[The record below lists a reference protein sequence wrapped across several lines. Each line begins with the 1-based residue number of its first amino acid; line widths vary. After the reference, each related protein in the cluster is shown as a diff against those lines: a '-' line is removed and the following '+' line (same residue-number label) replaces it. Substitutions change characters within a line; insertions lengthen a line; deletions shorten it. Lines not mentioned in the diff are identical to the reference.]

1 MILIPYFWDTSSPNW
16 LKLGIFLCSG
26 GRQMWSVDHKD
37 TDKQIRKLLKDND
50 FPVVSLEKRQDAIY
64 ARIDP
69 KTLKLEEFYMW
80 DEIDPKRS
88 EEDVWRIFQIP
99 KALWTC
105 PVFKEHFAKS
115 ANLPIDL
122 SALKD
127 E

>member
-1 MILIPYFWDTSSPNW
+1 
-16 LKLGIFLCSG
+16 
-26 GRQMWSVDHKD
+26 MWSVDHKD

-50 FPVVSLEKRQDAIY
+50 FPVVSLERQPDAIY
-64 ARIDP
+64 ARINP
-69 KTLKLEEFYMW
+69 LTLKFEEFYIW
-80 DEIDPKRS
+80 DEVDPRVS
-88 EEDVWRIFQIP
+88 EEDVWRTFQIP

-105 PVFKEHFAKS
+105 PVFKEHFIKS